1 MFSGF
6 CEIKDCGNKATRIS
20 GKLDGV
26 IIDICDDCWHEQYK
40 S

>member
-6 CEIKDCGNKATRIS
+6 CEIKGCGKKATRIS
-20 GKLDGV
+20 GKLDGI
-26 IIDICDDCWHEQYK
+26 IIDICDECWHEQYK

>member
-6 CEIKDCGNKATRIS
+6 CEIKDCNNKATRIS
-20 GKLDGV
+20 GKLDGG
-26 IIDICDDCWHEQYK
+26 IIDICDNCWYEQYK

>member
-6 CEIKDCGNKATRIS
+6 CEIKDCNKKATRIS
-20 GKLDGV
+20 GKFEGR
-26 IIDICDDCWHEQYK
+26 IIDICDDCWYEQYK